1 MVCIG
6 NLLERILTEL
16 SGVDLFV
23 ADLKAME
30 AYAYYLYYLAKLW
43 TKPLPEVYDPED
55 VADYFTCR
63 PHVVAL
69 RLLEVVKLIQRS
81 ELVFHLYVMSSK

>member
-1 MVCIG
+1 MD
-6 NLLERILTEL
+6 LLI
-16 SGVDLFV
+16 

-69 RLLEVVKLIQRS
+69 RLLQVVKLIQHS
-81 ELVFHLYVMSSK
+81 ELLFQQYVMSSI